1 MVDLSLIRRINWN
14 GSASIAVP
22 SAAGN
27 RAPSAD
33 LFMRRRKA
41 ARTQHRVHVTRLLWL
56 LLRGASGRV
65 NMLTRRLG
73 PRDLVFA
80 TASAVSLETVSSAIR
95 QASLL
100 KLSGGERAAVAVA
113 PFALI
118 ILSSCFPPST
128 IDTLAFC
135 PKGHQHKQQPGR
147 DGRGSMIGW
156 AGKKNPEPLKVVSV
170 LSFFPVLPNFTLC
183 KICKIRQVVFT
194 TCLNWLL
201 KPLLKRICTE
211 GRNLT

>member
-27 RAPSAD
+27 RAHSAD

-128 IDTLAFC
+128 IDPLALC

-156 AGKKNPEPLKVVSV
+156 AGEKTPEPLKVVSV
-170 LSFFPVLPNFTLC
+170 LSFFQTLHFV
-183 KICKIRQVVFT
+183 KFAKFSKLFSQ
-194 TCLNWLL
+194 LA
-201 KPLLKRICTE
+201 
-211 GRNLT
+211 

>member
-1 MVDLSLIRRINWN
+1 MSRVCC
-14 GSASIAVP
+14 GCCSAVLAAV
-22 SAAGN
+22 
-27 RAPSAD
+27 
-33 LFMRRRKA
+33 
-41 ARTQHRVHVTRLLWL
+41 H
-56 LLRGASGRV
+56 V

-156 AGKKNPEPLKVVSV
+156 AGEKTPEPLKVVSV

-211 GRNLT
+211 GRNKVAKIRGVGKGALSPGPKRGSNFRDYS